1 MPIPAN
7 RVKDLCFVHV
17 HTNAPGAADPG
28 YAKKVLQTIY
38 KQAVPPTVK
47 VLCTR
52 GAPQNQQFFGGS
64 LKKAGGE
71 RQLDFLDKACF
82 SIHLEEFTDGQGARG
97 QVCAVLAKHV
107 AGPQAM
113 KCACGRMVN
122 PGPKARCPY
131 CGRAVVTAGVI
142 AGGGGDELELLDQTD
157 QTVAAV
163 PGLDAAP
170 PDAPLQSSDLGAR
183 MAARSRG
190 AGAAKGSWVRDNLKI
205 VVGVGAVVVV
215 GLIWF
220 LFLRGKGISTAWK
233 ETFQNCKWEPCVAE
247 LEKQV
252 KGGAVAERPEL
263 EFRLAQAKLEQ
274 KAQSVNTVAG
284 TGPDIGL
291 VQTQLLATGA
301 ETLFVLMNVQNG
313 LVSAVDVE
321 PKHFYLLYRASN
333 ETFQIN
339 FAEPIEEVPW
349 ARTSIPPN
357 SKMKVGLY
365 MPVPGKNMD
374 VMYLVYNNGSYYRRT
389 IIAQN
394 YARVSSK
401 SFVEGPEWKATAPE
415 AAGEPIVHDPGPTPG
430 PGGETGTPIT
440 PDTPTGPPQPPQAS
454 LQMAFGSALDLNG
467 WHIQVGGN
475 YPSGMICQTLTAGE
489 GKEFLVVEVKLYPQT
504 DAAAQWPIASND
516 FKLWHDSGRSF
527 DSVGAL
533 YASYQTPQG
542 PRPIFAEWYQM
553 RCGEP
558 GEKPGTILDSDFA
571 VFTDRYERTVAKAQE
586 GVMEVVFPMPSPC
599 QPHEYRLHVA
609 FGAKP
614 AEPPGAPPGSILGPG
629 WTNRTPGCKPD
640 AISIGDGRNYKTK
653 FATED
658 WVVLITE
665 PTPLVGLYTDRTTL
679 GDRGMVVRLSLDVT
693 PWAFRRSSA
702 APPPLETGAFAL
714 RSPKG
719 GEWKALGWI
728 VSAGGPDVIVDKV
741 MIVGS
746 DTAGE
751 ASIDV
756 QGTEAVVRVGQG
768 GVAHLALLV
777 EGYKDEASLI
787 EYMLVHGLKT
797 ME

>member
-17 HTNAPGAADPG
+17 HTNAAAAADPA

-38 KQAVPPTVK
+38 RQAVPPTAK

-52 GAPQNQQFFGGS
+52 GAPQNQAFFGGS
-64 LKKAGGE
+64 LKKAGEE
-71 RQLDFLDKACF
+71 RQLNFLDKACF

-107 AGPQAM
+107 AGPLAV

-131 CGRAVVTAGVI
+131 CGRAVVAAGVP
-142 AGGGGDELELLDQTD
+142 AGGGGDEIELVEQTD
-157 QTVAAV
+157 PTVAAV

-170 PDAPLQSSDLGAR
+170 TEAPLGNSDLGAR
-183 MAARSRG
+183 MSARSRG
-190 AGAAKGSWVRDNLKI
+190 AGAVQGSWVQENLKVVIGVGSI
-205 VVGVGAVVVV
+205 VVI
-215 GLIWF
+215 GLAWF
-220 LFLRGKGISTAWK
+220 LFFRGKGISTAWK
-233 ETFQNCKWEPCVAE
+233 ETFQHCKWEPCIAE

-263 EFRLAQAKLEQ
+263 EFRLAQANLER
-274 KAQSVNTVAG
+274 KAQATNTPAG
-284 TGPDIGL
+284 TGPEIGV

-313 LVSAVDVE
+313 LVSAIDVE
-321 PKHFYLLYRASN
+321 PKYFYLLYRPSN

-339 FAEPIEEVPW
+339 FAETIEEVPW
-349 ARTSIPPN
+349 SKTSVPPK

-374 VMYLVYNNGSYYRRT
+374 VIYLVYNDGSYYRRT
-389 IIAQN
+389 LIAQN

-401 SFVEGPEWKATAPE
+401 SFVQGPEWKPSGPE
-415 AAGEPIVHDPGPTPG
+415 AAGEPIAHDPGSTPG

-440 PDTPTGPPQPPQAS
+440 PDSTTGPPQPPQAS
-454 LQMAFGSALDLNG
+454 LPMVLGNALDLNG
-467 WHIQVGGN
+467 WHIELGGN
-475 YPSGMICQTLTAGE
+475 NPNGMIYQTMTAGD
-489 GKEFLVVEVKLYPQT
+489 GKEFLVVEVKLYPQA

-516 FKLWHDSGRSF
+516 FKLWHDTGKSF

-533 YASYQTPQG
+533 YMSYQSPTG
-542 PRPIFAEWYQM
+542 PKPIFAEWYQM

-558 GEKPGTILDSDFA
+558 GEKTGTMIDSEFA
-571 VFTDRYERTVAKAQE
+571 AFTDHYERTVAAKQE
-586 GVMEVVFPMPSPC
+586 GVMEVVFPLPSPC
-599 QPHEYRLHVA
+599 QPPEYRLHVA

-614 AEPPGAPPGSILGPG
+614 AERPSAAPGSVIGPG

-640 AISIGDGRNYKTK
+640 AISVGDGRSFKSK

-658 WVVLITE
+658 WVVTIVEPMPLEGMYTE
-665 PTPLVGLYTDRTTL
+665 RTAL
-679 GDRGMVVRLSLDVT
+679 GARGMVVRLSLEVS
-693 PWAFRRSSA
+693 PWTFRQSSA
-702 APPPLETGAFAL
+702 AAPPLETGAFAL

-719 GEWKALGWI
+719 GEWKAIGWI
-728 VSAGGPDVIVDKV
+728 VSAGGPEVVVDKV
-741 MIVGS
+741 TIVGS
-746 DTAGE
+746 DTANE
-751 ASIDV
+751 AAIDI

-768 GVAHLALLV
+768 GVARVAVLV
-777 EGYKDEASLI
+777 EGNKDEGSLG
-787 EYMLVHGLKT
+787 EYMLVHALKT